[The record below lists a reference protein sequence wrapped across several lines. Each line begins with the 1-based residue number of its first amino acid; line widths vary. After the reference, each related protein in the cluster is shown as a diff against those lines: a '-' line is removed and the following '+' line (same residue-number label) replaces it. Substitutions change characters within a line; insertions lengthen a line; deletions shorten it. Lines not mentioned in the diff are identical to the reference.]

1 VPGLRNN
8 LHSFNIAFAA
18 NSYAAFSGV
27 LASLI
32 FASVILVMNR
42 NDIHG
47 ITKPIREL
55 MTSFILLATTTIVY
69 VEVSGLQP
77 RTVGAIE
84 FLLPAIYAAEFLFAV
99 GALEGLLGLRSLV
112 LLLWPTKASDPKP
125 NKGSD
130 IPGAE
135 NPSTDEHVSSNGSD
149 IPGAENP
156 STDEHVSSNGSD
168 IPGAENP
175 STDEH
180 ESSNGSDPA
189 DKTSEAEAI
198 AQVFNVLLIAFTILT
213 LLLLLLSL
221 PEIFGTSMPRGAVFL
236 ALCVGIPVVVALLY
250 ELHKKSN
257 TTSSGNRPSGKHATV
272 RLAIRNWASL
282 GLSLIFGILAI
293 CTLPNAPLSSVFNF
307 TNRLPLYYE
316 MGVQLLFGIWL
327 AVKLINRNYAS

>member
-42 NDIHG
+42 NNIHG

-77 RTVGAIE
+77 RTVGASE

-112 LLLWPTKASDPKP
+112 LLLWPTKASGPKL
-125 NKGSD
+125 NEGSG
-130 IPGAE
+130 PAE
-135 NPSTDEHVSSNGSD
+135 
-149 IPGAENP
+149 
-156 STDEHVSSNGSD
+156 
-168 IPGAENP
+168 
-175 STDEH
+175 
-180 ESSNGSDPA
+180 
-189 DKTSEAEAI
+189 KTSEAEAI

-257 TTSSGNRPSGKHATV
+257 TTPTANVYSGKHATV

-293 CTLPNAPLSSVFNF
+293 CTLPNAPLSPVFNF